1 MAFEYLSPAI
11 MDYDSHQPVDPT
23 ASSAVQGEVD
33 EVTGIPVLQLVYELQ
48 RKILE
53 LEKEAEIRQTDSVE
67 EIRKLSDIRRCQLS
81 ELEGVSGKL
90 DEIRKQAESTRKQ
103 LASRNLERH
112 QIEQQQVLQEEQK
125 FKVAF
130 MLSKK
135 RYNVLAGHAVAYAAL
150 HSILHWNDPQMTV
163 CCLPAPESLE
173 GCNRSPSAFIILPNG
188 AASEAVAR
196 LGVATTLIFNVVDAA
211 RTVQKAVASDVT

>member
-1 MAFEYLSPAI
+1 

-81 ELEGVSGKL
+81 ELEETLSAIKSSSSKSC
-90 DEIRKQAESTRKQ
+90 RKSSFACSKTSSEARALVTS
-103 LASRNLERH
+103 
-112 QIEQQQVLQEEQK
+112 QK